1 MPIGSLTTY
10 EICTR
15 HKLYIMMIL
24 TKIYYLLNEKMIKLF
39 YRKIEE
45 IKVYKH
51 ILNKIAI
58 FYLILHLHLI
68 LQFYI
73 V

>member
-1 MPIGSLTTY
+1 
-10 EICTR
+10 
-15 HKLYIMMIL
+15 
-24 TKIYYLLNEKMIKLF
+24 MIKLF

-73 V
+73 VQKWNSGRALSTMKVYCSLGS